1 MTLDLTGSTKKVTD
15 KLRSFKAKIHS
26 FELARREDYKNL
38 NYKPVIIC
46 TGAAIAFL
54 TKRQA
59 PINIYV
65 DKFYMGWLMRIIYN
79 PKIFLYRTLRS
90 VKLIKFFI

>member
-1 MTLDLTGSTKKVTD
+1 MYWRT
-15 KLRSFKAKIHS
+15 
-26 FELARREDYKNL
+26 
-38 NYKPVIIC
+38 
-46 TGAAIAFL
+46 IAFL

-90 VKLIKFFI
+90 VKLVKFFI